1 MYACTAVHVQT
12 ARAHT
17 VRLWYV
23 LLTVTTRAFLSC
35 CSSNSSTNSTTSTG
49 TSASSCSPSPRE
61 TRPAGGGDNLG
72 GEGGGGKGGGEGGG
86 EGCGEGGVVDG
97 CGERSGG
104 DDHQDIN
111 LTISMAYL
119 LENRT
124 CSSCTSLH

>member
-1 MYACTAVHVQT
+1 MPVYLQT

-17 VRLWYV
+17 ERLWYV
-23 LLTVTTRAFLSC
+23 LLTVTTRACLSC
-35 CSSNSSTNSTTSTG
+35 SCSNSSTNSATSNG
-49 TSASSCSPSPRE
+49 ASASSCSQSPQA

-72 GEGGGGKGGGEGGG
+72 GEGGEGKGGGEGGG

-97 CGERSGG
+97 CGERGGG
-104 DDHQDIN
+104 DDHQDMN
-111 LTISMAYL
+111 LTISMGHP